1 MDVYSILGQAPVA
14 ICIFRGPNYTLEFAN
29 DAYLNI
35 LGREKDIVGKPL
47 FESFPE
53 LAHQGIKAL
62 IDGVMTSG
70 VPYSINEHGV
80 ETVKNGKAMQ
90 QFFNCVYQPLR
101 DKKAV
106 ITGVIVV
113 FTDVTDFVVL
123 KNKQLENQVKLAEEL
138 GIATLELAFQ
148 KGEKGKRADELGI
161 ANIELAFQNNE
172 KEKRANELIIANKEL
187 VFQNNEK
194 EKRADELF
202 IANKELAFQ
211 NDEKEKRADELV
223 IANKELVFQNDEKEK
238 RADELVIANKELIF
252 QNSEKEKRADELVLA
267 DKELVFQNKEK
278 EKRERDNK
286 ELQAAKT
293 EAENATILA
302 NDAVKAKQQFL
313 STMSHEI
320 RTPMNA
326 IIGFTKVLLKTDLSD
341 KQNEYLNAIKI
352 SGDALIVLINDILDL
367 AKVEAGKM
375 TFEKAPF
382 KLMSSLSSMIH
393 LFDIKI
399 QEKNLVVIKEYD
411 HRIPDVLMG
420 DAVRLHQIILNLMS
434 NAIKFTEKGSITVSA
449 VLLAEDAESVTVE
462 FAVKDTGIGISADKI
477 TVIFDNFQQASSET
491 ARLFGGTGLGLAIV
505 KQLVE
510 AQGGTVS
517 VKSQITDGT
526 SRENRGGSVFS
537 FNLTFL
543 KTDYTAEL
551 SLELIELNTDIRS
564 LKVLVVEDTK
574 LNQLLMH
581 TILDDFGFEHDM
593 ADNGNI
599 AIEKLKINTYDIIL
613 MDLQMPEMNGFEA
626 TEYIRNTLKL
636 TVPIIALT
644 ADVTTVD
651 VAKCRAVGMNDY
663 VSKPLDERI
672 LYAKIRNLVTRP

>member
-1 MDVYSILGQAPVA
+1 M
-14 ICIFRGPNYTLEFAN
+14 
-29 DAYLNI
+29 
-35 LGREKDIVGKPL
+35 
-47 FESFPE
+47 
-53 LAHQGIKAL
+53 
-62 IDGVMTSG
+62 
-70 VPYSINEHGV
+70 
-80 ETVKNGKAMQ
+80 
-90 QFFNCVYQPLR
+90 
-101 DKKAV
+101 
-106 ITGVIVV
+106 
-113 FTDVTDFVVL
+113 
-123 KNKQLENQVKLAEEL
+123 
-138 GIATLELAFQ
+138 
-148 KGEKGKRADELGI
+148 
-161 ANIELAFQNNE
+161 
-172 KEKRANELIIANKEL
+172 
-187 VFQNNEK
+187 
-194 EKRADELF
+194 
-202 IANKELAFQ
+202 
-211 NDEKEKRADELV
+211 
-223 IANKELVFQNDEKEK
+223 
-238 RADELVIANKELIF
+238 VIANKELIF

-564 LKVLVVEDTK
+564 LKVLVVEDMK